1 MLGSVMSGEIA
12 VTLALIKLESVILAE
27 NQQEQPLLFSIH
39 NSITRE
45 KKTPLLSLHC
55 LLEQKMEDASAPQ
68 PPAPSPA
75 DLEKAKRLM
84 SSMRNSKGTRPVTNS
99 RQSLEGVEKPTAS
112 IRAIPQ
118 DPQRE
123 LVPGAKTHNP
133 AELQQA
139 ASLSRSINR
148 ITEDPRKQVQI
159 AQALMME
166 AKRIRNQTAGV
177 VGLVFLAGALGFG
190 GYMLYHRWNAAVAAA
205 AAAAASV

>member
-1 MLGSVMSGEIA
+1 
-12 VTLALIKLESVILAE
+12 
-27 NQQEQPLLFSIH
+27 
-39 NSITRE
+39 
-45 KKTPLLSLHC
+45 
-55 LLEQKMEDASAPQ
+55 
-68 PPAPSPA
+68 
-75 DLEKAKRLM
+75 M